1 MVKTITK
8 NIADA
13 RNRLLDRDYDP
24 PGRPPVR
31 LLNRRG
37 PPEPVLAVFCGAC
50 GVQSITQFGNVS
62 GKLGEQRQADRV
74 EPDRR
79 IAHGRGGGAM
89 LSLIR

>member
-1 MVKTITK
+1 
-8 NIADA
+8 
-13 RNRLLDRDYDP
+13 
-24 PGRPPVR
+24 
-31 LLNRRG
+31 
-37 PPEPVLAVFCGAC
+37 
-50 GVQSITQFGNVS
+50 VS